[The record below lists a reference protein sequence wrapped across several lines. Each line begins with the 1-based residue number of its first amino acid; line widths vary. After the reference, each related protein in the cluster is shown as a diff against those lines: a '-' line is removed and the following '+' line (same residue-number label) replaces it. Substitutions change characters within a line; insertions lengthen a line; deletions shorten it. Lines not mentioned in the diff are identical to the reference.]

1 MQPCTRKGQTKCV
14 RWQHFRQYE
23 PTPHPMRESVK
34 YKASEITHDKIPSH
48 KNPHLLLCVKASNTR
63 PRNPKRRNFQLYGL
77 TSQSPWRL
85 GEGQTKETE
94 TSSLD
99 MYFATARGPFSIGYH
114 QNFHLLLPK
123 SIYIYCIILSNML
136 SLKQNKYQYTYL
148 NTYIAL
154 YFVRQNYLKTHTN
167 QRKLISD
174 PRRGCY
180 IVSSMF
186 IFFLFFSFFFRHFCP
201 GHISGTVTRRD
212 SKLSVLLGPAV

>member
-1 MQPCTRKGQTKCV
+1 
-14 RWQHFRQYE
+14 
-23 PTPHPMRESVK
+23 
-34 YKASEITHDKIPSH
+34 
-48 KNPHLLLCVKASNTR
+48 
-63 PRNPKRRNFQLYGL
+63 
-77 TSQSPWRL
+77 
-85 GEGQTKETE
+85 
-94 TSSLD
+94 
-99 MYFATARGPFSIGYH
+99 
-114 QNFHLLLPK
+114 
-123 SIYIYCIILSNML
+123 ML

-186 IFFLFFSFFFRHFCP
+186 IFFLFFFLFFFRHFCP

-212 SKLSVLLGPAV
+212 SKLSVLLGPCGLSLHCCLPSNSLRYFFFFFPATILPQYCPGHISGTVTYRDSKLSVLLGSAV